1 MGHRWL
7 IILLSVLIVASVT
20 IVGLVAFD
28 YYRVTQTG
36 TVTPQAAQ
44 TLETDDAP
52 SEKDPGPVTDEYT
65 VPADQPRS
73 IKIPTLSTDAYVQR
87 VGVTKNNAMATPNN
101 IAFTGWYVKSVAPG
115 EDGLSIINGHA
126 GGRYV
131 DGVFKN
137 LKRLTKGDSIQVQR
151 GDLSWHNYKV
161 VSVKTVSVEE
171 ASTVLYQHNAILQKQ
186 LNLITCDG
194 NFNDASQT
202 YDERTIVIA
211 MGV

>member
-1 MGHRWL
+1 MKRRWL
-7 IILLSVLIVASVT
+7 IIILSALIVACVT
-20 IVGLVAFD
+20 VVGLVAFD

-36 TVTPQAAQ
+36 VVTPQVTQ

-52 SEKDPGPVTDEYT
+52 SEKDPGPVTKEYS

-87 VGVTKNNAMATPNN
+87 VGITKDNAMATPNN

-137 LKRLTKGDSIQVQR
+137 LKRLTKGDGIQVQR
-151 GDLSWHNYKV
+151 GDLSWHNYEV
-161 VSVKTVSVEE
+161 VSVKTVSIEE
-171 ASTVLYQHNAILQKQ
+171 ANTILYQHNAILQKQ